1 MAISTTNSTAQ
12 SVLDKYSINK
22 TGTTAETTA
31 SDGKKGGKLGKDE
44 FLKLMV
50 AQMNNQN
57 PLEPQGNGEFIAQ
70 LAQFSTVEGITNL
83 NTSVGSILSGSQSSQ
98 ALQASTLVGRKVIV
112 DSDKVK
118 VDTSED
124 FKGALNLT
132 ASSSNV
138 WVNVY
143 DTTGNQV
150 NRLNLGQQTSG
161 LVNFTWDGTD
171 ASGKKLDAGTY
182 RFEAQASVDGKTEA
196 MKTSLPANVD
206 SVTLGQNG
214 GEMTLNLAGVGSIGI
229 SKVQAVGQ

>member
-1 MAISTTNSTAQ
+1 
-12 SVLDKYSINK
+12 
-22 TGTTAETTA
+22 
-31 SDGKKGGKLGKDE
+31 
-44 FLKLMV
+44 MV

-83 NTSVGSILSGSQSSQ
+83 NTSVSSILSGSQSSQ

-112 DSDKVK
+112 DTDKVK
-118 VDTSED
+118 VDTSAD

-132 ASSSNV
+132 ASSPNV

-143 DTTGNQV
+143 NDAGSQV
-150 NRLNLGQQTSG
+150 NRLNLGQQSSG

-182 RFEAQASVDGKTEA
+182 RFEAQANVNDTTTA